1 MPGPD
6 ESVPDRPQAPQPKAT
21 PSVAEPAVAEPG
33 AEFNQETLQAIRRL
47 VAANPEA
54 VSMFSA
60 AFSASAY
67 SGPLPSP
74 EHLREYEDVLP
85 GPADRI
91 LKMAEKQSDHRQ
103 EIEKVAVKGGNSRS
117 WWGLWLGFAISV
129 LVLGLSAGL
138 VLAGYQVAGTVLGS
152 VDLVA
157 LASVF
162 VIGRADQRKER
173 VAKDQVTHTALPAPP
188 GPNARRQSN

>member
-1 MPGPD
+1 MPSPD
-6 ESVPDRPQAPQPKAT
+6 ESIPDGPQAPQPKAT
-21 PSVAEPAVAEPG
+21 SPVAEPA
-33 AEFNQETLQAIRRL
+33 AEFNEEALQAIQRL
-47 VAANPEA
+47 AAAGPEA

-74 EHLREYEDVLP
+74 EHLREYEDVLA
-85 GPADRI
+85 GSADRI

-103 EIEKVAVKGGNSRS
+103 EIEKIAVKGGSSRS

-138 VLAGYQVAGTVLGS
+138 VLSGYQVAGTVLGS

-162 VIGRADQRKER
+162 VIGRTDQRRER
-173 VAKDQVTHTALPAPP
+173 VAKDQATHTPLSPP
-188 GPNARRQSN
+188 PTPNALHHSN